1 MSVTSNSMDIPSNTD
16 AIATPPILKL
26 PSDLTYIIFDFIPEY
41 DKASLA
47 AFSLVCRDWRDASQQ
62 YLLRRVIV
70 GNEARLEA
78 LLEALPAMS
87 PRARAMPRELEL
99 KSPVNEQQSIDR
111 NLVRFLTD
119 YFPSVHTLT
128 ISHLKLDATTIL
140 DTRYTLRLK
149 PLKAL
154 RFNYIR
160 RSFDPTTKFSYKVI
174 ISFIGLFCGIQNL
187 SINLMGVDDH
197 LPSEL
202 PGIGDSHMATA
213 VQPALPDPSQSTTLP
228 LRHLD
233 LNAFSSGA
241 PILRYLC
248 GMGATHTLRTIK
260 LRTSYPLEALQNLLM
275 DNPCALEFLSINQ
288 GPLDSH
294 DYTGMAF
301 FQTCCS

>member
-1 MSVTSNSMDIPSNTD
+1 MDISPNTD
-16 AIATPPILKL
+16 AIATPPILNL
-26 PSDLTYIIFDFIPEY
+26 SSELTYIIFDFIPEH
-41 DKASLA
+41 DKASFA

-70 GNEARLEA
+70 GDKARLDA

-99 KSPVNEQQSIDR
+99 KSPVNSQQSIDR

-119 YFPSVHTLT
+119 YFSSVHTLT
-128 ISHLKLDATTIL
+128 ISHLKLDASTNL
-140 DTRYTLRLK
+140 DTRHTLGLR

-154 RFNYIR
+154 RFNYTR
-160 RSFDPTTKFSYKVI
+160 HSLDPTTNLSYKVI
-174 ISFIGLFCGIQNL
+174 IPFIGLFCGIQDL
-187 SINLMGVDDH
+187 SINLGVYDH
-197 LPSEL
+197 LPPEL
-202 PGIGDSHMATA
+202 PGTGDSHLATA
-213 VQPALPDPSQSTTLP
+213 VQLALPDPSQSIALP

-248 GMGATHTLRTIK
+248 GMGAAHTLRTIK
-260 LRTSYPLEALQNLLM
+260 LRTSHPLEALQNLLM
-275 DNPCALEFLSINQ
+275 NNPCALEFLSINQ

-294 DYTGMAF
+294 DYTGMASL
-301 FQTCCS
+301 QTCCSQDH